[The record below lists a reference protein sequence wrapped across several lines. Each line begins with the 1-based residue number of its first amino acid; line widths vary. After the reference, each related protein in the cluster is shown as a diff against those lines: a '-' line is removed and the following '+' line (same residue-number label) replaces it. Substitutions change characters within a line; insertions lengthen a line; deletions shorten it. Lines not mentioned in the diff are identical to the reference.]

1 MSRRIYPAFVTLIG
15 GLGLG
20 LALTYLIGV
29 VLAFVPGWE
38 DWADFFVPRALY
50 LVLIPYV
57 LLIAHMVLRNH
68 VGRFLLGRQAFEEAV
83 EYAGKRMEAS
93 IIRSRREVANQRIVC
108 ARAHIGLGNY
118 DEARSI
124 LEGGDDELPGSYAME
139 ARRWKMELA
148 LRDDDRQWAD
158 ELAIDDATS
167 EKSARGQLAA
177 ILACQAELALR
188 RDDKERYQ
196 EWIEDAMWEDA
207 SHPRVRMSR
216 ALAMAAYEAEDES
229 SDEVLDLLGELREP
243 MGQMIPARGAEIDAL
258 RARVLKRR
266 GRDDEAKQ
274 LLEGIGEQPKDG
286 WTTKVVEETRDR
298 GFA

>member
-1 MSRRIYPAFVTLIG
+1 MRRIYPAFVTLIG

-50 LVLIPYV
+50 LVLLPYV

-83 EYAGKRMEAS
+83 QYAGKRMKAS
-93 IIRSRREVANQRIVC
+93 LIRSRREVANQRIVC
-108 ARAHIGLGNY
+108 ARAHIGLGKY
-118 DEARSI
+118 GEARSI
-124 LEGGDDELPGSYAME
+124 LEGADDEYPGSYAVE

-148 LRDDDRQWAD
+148 LRDDDRQRAD
-158 ELAIDDATS
+158 ELAVEDAND

-177 ILACQAELALR
+177 LLACQAELALR
-188 RDDKERYQ
+188 RGDKERYQ
-196 EWIEDAMWEDA
+196 EWIEEAMWEDA

-229 SDEVLDLLGELREP
+229 SDEVLDLLEELREP
-243 MGQMIPARGAEIDAL
+243 MAQLIPARGAEIDAL
-258 RARVLKRR
+258 GARILRRR
-266 GRDDEAKQ
+266 GRQQEAQ
-274 LLEGIGEQPKDG
+274 TLLEGVEQKPQDR
-286 WTTKVVEETRDR
+286 WATKVVEETRDR
-298 GFA
+298 GGA